1 MKIAVIGSRDYT
13 NYERMVKLLSAFGFD
28 KEGNEIVS
36 GGAIGADALAK
47 SFAEDASLKYT
58 EFPANWDRDGK
69 KAGMVRNKQI
79 VSYSDIVIAFW
90 NGSSRGTDNSIK
102 IAHDLKK
109 PTFIFYH

>member
-13 NYERMVKLLSAFGFD
+13 NYERMVKLLTAFGFD

-36 GGAIGADALAK
+36 GGAKGADELAK

-58 EFPANWDRDGK
+58 EFPADWEKGK
-69 KAGMVRNKQI
+69 SAGMIRNKKI
-79 VSYSDIVIAFW
+79 VEYSDIVIAFW
-90 NGSSRGTDNSIK
+90 DGHSRGTENSIK

-109 PTFIFYH
+109 PTFLFYH